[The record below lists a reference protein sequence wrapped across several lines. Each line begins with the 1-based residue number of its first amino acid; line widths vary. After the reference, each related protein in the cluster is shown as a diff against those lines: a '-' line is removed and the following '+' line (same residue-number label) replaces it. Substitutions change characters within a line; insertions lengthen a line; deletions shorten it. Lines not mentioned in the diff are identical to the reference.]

1 MLGSKKIST
10 YLVNTAAKSDSE
22 VASRKEIYIYCLD
35 FLVEQLIFLVSLLFI
50 GCFLHDIPFC
60 LLFFAV
66 FLTYRSTGGGFHANS
81 VWLCTLLSYTTFFSV
96 WALIQSPF
104 ALWKGPLYPLHLL
117 SYAVIVSLFSLLPVA
132 GHKNKKIME
141 AFTMS
146 TLTEISQAIQTGKM
160 KLIKELVPK
169 AIEEGCSA
177 QSILSEGLLHG
188 MNIVGDLENLQS
200 EVENYV

>member
-10 YLVNTAAKSDSE
+10 YLVNTAAKNDQK

-96 WALIQSPF
+96 WAVIQSPF
-104 ALWKGPLYPLHLL
+104 ALWKGPLCPLHLL

-132 GHKNKKIME
+132 GHKNKKI
-141 AFTMS
+141 S
-146 TLTEISQAIQTGKM
+146 DLQRKM
-160 KLIKELVPK
+160 LKRKQRICLLLFSLLAVIFYCTKSENYYKLIVV
-169 AIEEGCSA
+169 CT
-177 QSILSEGLLHG
+177 LLLMITQWIG
-188 MNIVGDLENLQS
+188 WITEKNKDGFI
-200 EVENYV
+200 